1 MFRVI
6 SCVVSARYRPLRE
19 EHVWTELLTLS
30 RLRPTFFRFIAEEKS
45 GWRTVMKRIFVGY
58 GLSNWTG
65 CWRAGIEVGLSRN
78 CIFSKIVLFHAIINT
93 WCIHF
98 RRWKTWQVLRF
109 FFIIEKSNW
118 KMWLIQVFLFWFFI
132 IKLIFFYCTIFVKNK
147 LFHFVFKNIKS
158 NWFSFEINFIETW
171 LNENS
176 WFLRIKSHLF
186 EFYWFVIVY

>member
-1 MFRVI
+1 MCCFCTISAATWGTCLNRVI
-6 SCVVSARYRPLRE
+6 NAFAVALDV
-19 EHVWTELLTLS
+19 
-30 RLRPTFFRFIAEEKS
+30 FRFIAEEKS

-98 RRWKTWQVLRF
+98 RRWKTWQVLRYDF

-118 KMWLIQVFLFWFFI
+118 KMWLIRVFLFWFFV
-132 IKLIFFYCTIFVKNK
+132 IKLIFFFFTYCMFSLLKINYSILSLKILKVINSFK
-147 LFHFVFKNIKS
+147 LTFDYYKLTHVCSSAIKS
-158 NWFSFEINFIETW
+158 K
-171 LNENS
+171 NS
-176 WFLRIKSHLF
+176 LW
-186 EFYWFVIVY
+186 